1 MAVASQG
8 LFAPGVSEY
17 TSRHATPEDDLLKAL
32 TEETRERLGGR
43 IGMRLT
49 HESAA
54 LLSLVTGL
62 VRPALA
68 VEVGT
73 FTGYSSIWTARALP
87 PQARLICFDVS
98 KEFTDIARQYWE
110 KAGVSDRVELRLG
123 PATET
128 LRSLEGSVV
137 DLAFIDAEKSE
148 YPDYVDLLYPVL
160 RPNGV
165 IMLDNTLRHGAV
177 LDPDPNDKSV
187 AHLVNF
193 NASLAA
199 DPRFESVL
207 IPIGDGLT
215 IVRKR

>member
-1 MAVASQG
+1 MAVASEG
-8 LFAPGVSEY
+8 LFAPGIGEY
-17 TSRHATPEDDLLKAL
+17 TGRHATPEDDLLKAL

-54 LLSLVTGL
+54 LLSLITGL
-62 VRPALA
+62 IQPALA

-87 PQARLICFDVS
+87 PQGRLICFDVS
-98 KEFTDIARQYWE
+98 KEFTDIARRYWE

-148 YPDYVDLLYPVL
+148 YPDYVELLYPVL

-165 IMLDNTLRHGAV
+165 MMLDNTLRHGAV
-177 LDPDPNDKSV
+177 VDPDPADASV

-193 NASLAA
+193 NATLAA